1 MHVKPNVCG
10 TRYRAAGPCSHQP
23 NAGNRHASITA
34 LHCSKAMPAE
44 TFDLLRLLADASFHS
59 GAALAHE
66 LGASPAA
73 VQRALSEL
81 EHRGRELARV
91 RGRGY
96 RLLEPYDF
104 LDAAAICAQ
113 LGAHAPRFRLELLDA
128 CASTNT
134 LLLERAR
141 GGAPSGSVIACELQS
156 AGRGR
161 RGTIWQSGLG
171 GSLTFSLL
179 WRFAQGAAG
188 LSGLSLAAGVA
199 VACALASLGVGDIQ
213 LKWPND
219 LLHAGRKLGGI
230 LIELHD
236 DGLGSTAAVIG
247 IGLNVRLHT
256 TLRDVIRQAVT
267 DVASISTQVP
277 QRNRLLAVTLIELAQ
292 VLDRF
297 AAYGFVPLRQEWTA
311 RHAHQ
316 GKPVTLSSGDGKTV
330 AGRAVGVAE
339 DGALLVETA
348 RGVERFVSGEL
359 SLRASDS

>member
-1 MHVKPNVCG
+1 MP
-10 TRYRAAGPCSHQP
+10 
-23 NAGNRHASITA
+23 SIR
-34 LHCSKAMPAE
+34 
-44 TFDLLRLLADASFHS
+44 FDLLRLLSDAKLRS
-59 GAALAHE
+59 GSVLARE
-66 LGASPAA
+66 LGATPAA
-73 VQRALSEL
+73 VRLALREL
-81 EHRGRELARV
+81 ESLGLGLVRV

-96 RLLEPYDF
+96 RLAEPYDC
-104 LDAAAICAQ
+104 LDAAAVRAQ
-113 LGAHAPRFRLELLDA
+113 LGAQAHLFRLELLDA

-141 GGAPSGSVIACELQS
+141 GGAPLGSVIACELQS

-161 RGTIWQSGLG
+161 RGNNWQSGLG

-199 VACALASLGVGDIQ
+199 VARALAAAGVEDVQ

-230 LIELHD
+230 LIELHGD
-236 DGLGSTAAVIG
+236 AAGPSAAVIG
-247 IGLNVRLHT
+247 IGLNLRLPAS
-256 TLRDVIRQAVT
+256 LRDAIAQAVT
-267 DVASISTQVP
+267 DVASISNEVP
-277 QRNRLLAVTLIELAQ
+277 QRNRLLAATLIELAQ
-292 VLDRF
+292 VLEQF
-297 AAYGFVPLRQEWTA
+297 AGHGFAPLRQEWTA

-316 GKPVTLSSGDGKTV
+316 GKAVTLSSGDGNKV
-330 AGRAVGVAE
+330 AGRAAGVAE

>member
-1 MHVKPNVCG
+1 MP
-10 TRYRAAGPCSHQP
+10 
-23 NAGNRHASITA
+23 SIR
-34 LHCSKAMPAE
+34 
-44 TFDLLRLLADASFHS
+44 FDLLRLLSDAKMRS
-59 GAALAHE
+59 GSVLARE
-66 LGASPAA
+66 LGATPAA
-73 VQRALSEL
+73 VRLALREL
-81 EHRGRELARV
+81 ESLGLGLVRV

-96 RLLEPYDF
+96 RLAEPYDC
-104 LDAAAICAQ
+104 LDAAAVRAQ
-113 LGAHAPRFRLELLDA
+113 LGAQAHLFRLELLDA

-141 GGAPSGSVIACELQS
+141 GGAPLGSVIACELQS

-161 RGTIWQSGLG
+161 RGNNWQSGLG

-199 VACALASLGVGDIQ
+199 VARALAAAGVEDVQ

-230 LIELHD
+230 LIELHGD
-236 DGLGSTAAVIG
+236 AAGPSAAVIG
-247 IGLNVRLHT
+247 IGLNLRLPAS
-256 TLRDVIRQAVT
+256 LRDAIAQAVT
-267 DVASISTQVP
+267 DVASISNEVP
-277 QRNRLLAVTLIELAQ
+277 QRNRLLAATLIELAQ
-292 VLDRF
+292 VLEQF
-297 AAYGFVPLRQEWTA
+297 AGHGFAPLRQEWTA

-316 GKPVTLSSGDGKTV
+316 GKAVTLSSGDGNKV
-330 AGRAVGVAE
+330 AGRAAGVAE